1 MLTDVRRGPYLT
13 LLLSVAA
20 KSSLENYF
28 KSDKPIFEASFEPV
42 HPWRICG
49 PPIIPECNSLLLLSD
64 YSFLMLLNKKHILET
79 FLRCTG
85 MLN

>member
-20 KSSLENYF
+20 KSSLVNYF
-28 KSDKPIFEASFEPV
+28 KSDEPIFEASFEPV

-49 PPIIPECNSLLLLSD
+49 PPIVPGCNSLLLWSKLSRFNLPNID
-64 YSFLMLLNKKHILET
+64 LCSK
-79 FLRCTG
+79 
-85 MLN
+85 